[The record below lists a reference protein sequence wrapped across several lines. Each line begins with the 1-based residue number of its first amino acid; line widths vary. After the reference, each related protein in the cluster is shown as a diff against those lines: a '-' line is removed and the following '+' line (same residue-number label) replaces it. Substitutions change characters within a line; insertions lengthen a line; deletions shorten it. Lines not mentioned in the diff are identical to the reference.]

1 MIKRIILA
9 RHMGFCMGVKRA
21 ITIASET
28 AAERL
33 PNEKV
38 TILKEIVHN
47 EAVVESFRHRHVG
60 QASTVAEVDEGT
72 LIVSAHG
79 VSPAVVNEAE
89 RKGLRVV
96 NATCPLV
103 SRIYKILRAAIAEDS
118 YIIHF
123 GEKHHDETTGIVGHA
138 PDRITV
144 VASEQELLDLPDWP
158 ERQLGLTVQT
168 TAHATLFRQ
177 IQESA
182 RTKWPQIRLFDT
194 VCNATT
200 QRQSAILELAPQADM
215 ILVVGSRT
223 SANSK
228 RLVKISQA
236 ACRHGHLIG
245 SSSDIDL
252 DWFVPKNGIETIGL
266 SAGAST
272 PTHLVEE
279 VIDRLVALSGGTA
292 EIVRPPKPAA
302 QGEEEDGFTAF

>member
-1 MIKRIILA
+1 MIKKIILA

-21 ITIASET
+21 INIATDT

-33 PNEKV
+33 PDEKV

-79 VSPAVVNEAE
+79 VSPAVVDEAE
-89 RKGLRVV
+89 GKGLRVV

-103 SRIYKILRAAIAEDS
+103 SRIYKIILEAIAENS

-123 GEKHHDETTGIVGHA
+123 GEPHHDETTGIVGHA

-144 VASEQELLDLPDWP
+144 VASEQELLELPDWP
-158 ERQLGLTVQT
+158 DRKLGLTVQT
-168 TAHATLFRQ
+168 TAHALQFQQ
-177 IQESA
+177 IQEIA

-200 QRQSAILELAPQADM
+200 QRQEAILELAPQVDM
-215 ILVVGSRT
+215 ILVVGSGT

-236 ACRHGHLIG
+236 ACGRGQLIG
-245 SSSDIDL
+245 SSVDVDPG
-252 DWFVPKNGIETIGL
+252 WFSEGSGVETIGL

-272 PTHLVEE
+272 PKPLVDE
-279 VIDRLVALSGGTA
+279 VIDRLVDLSGGGA
-292 EIVRPPKPAA
+292 EIVRPEKPTRRLP
-302 QGEEEDGFTAF
+302 EDGGFTAF

>member
-1 MIKRIILA
+1 MIKKIILA

-21 ITIASET
+21 INIASKT

-33 PNEKV
+33 PDEKV

-47 EAVVESFRHRHVG
+47 EAVVESFRLRKVG
-60 QASTVAEVDEGT
+60 QASTVEEVDQGT

-89 RKGLRVV
+89 GKGLKVV

-103 SRIYKILRAAIAEDS
+103 SRIYEIILEAIAEDN

-123 GEKHHDETTGIVGHA
+123 GEPHHDETTGIVGHA

-144 VASEQELLDLPDWP
+144 VASEQEMLQLPDWP
-158 ERQLGLTVQT
+158 DRKLCLTVQT
-168 TAHATLFRQ
+168 TAHASQFQ
-177 IQESA
+177 QVQEIA
-182 RTKWPQIRLFDT
+182 LAKWPQIRLFDT

-200 QRQSAILELAPQADM
+200 QRQAAIVELAPLVDM
-215 ILVVGSRT
+215 ILVVGSST

-236 ACRHGHLIG
+236 ACGRGQLIG
-245 SSSDIDL
+245 SSVDVDPG
-252 DWFVPKNGIETIGL
+252 WFAEGSGVETIGL

-272 PTHLVEE
+272 PKHLVEE
-279 VIDRLVALSGGTA
+279 VIDRLVELSGGEA
-292 EIVRPPKPAA
+292 EIVRPAKPVKRPSKD
-302 QGEEEDGFTAF
+302 DGFTAF